1 MATAGAAPLVA
12 LHHYRPQDFEATV
25 RLWYEVG
32 RAAHP
37 YVSER
42 FSHADYR
49 AYFNDVMSVGSAI
62 WLAETAERLAGVI
75 ILRGDFVDQLYVAV
89 AHQRQGIGGVLMALA
104 RAHSPEGLRL
114 RCFVR
119 NTNARAFYERLGF
132 RAVDFGVS
140 EEGEPEI
147 RYRWL
152 PVPRF
157 R

>member
-89 AHQRQGIGGVLMALA
+89 AHQRQGIGGVLMARA
-104 RAHSPEGLRL
+104 RRTRRRGCGCAASSGTPTRAPS
-114 RCFVR
+114 
-119 NTNARAFYERLGF
+119 TN
-132 RAVDFGVS
+132 DSVS
-140 EEGEPEI
+140 APSI
-147 RYRWL
+147 SA
-152 PVPRF
+152 
-157 R
+157 